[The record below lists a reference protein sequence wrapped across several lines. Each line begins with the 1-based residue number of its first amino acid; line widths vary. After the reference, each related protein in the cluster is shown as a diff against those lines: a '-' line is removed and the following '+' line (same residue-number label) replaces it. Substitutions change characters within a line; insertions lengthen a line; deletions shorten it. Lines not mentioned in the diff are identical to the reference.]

1 MPLYISVFVAVLGF
15 SLVAPIFPLYA
26 IDLGAS
32 YTLLGM
38 VVSIYG
44 AVQLVTQIP
53 AGRLSDRLGRKPLM
67 LAGLLSFATLPLLY
81 IYATSAYLLLPIRA
95 FGGVG
100 ASLVWPVAMAMIVD
114 QASSTKRGSAMGW
127 YNATF
132 FSALAVGPAIGGGLY
147 DLFGLRAPFYFWAL
161 LGAFSFVIVLLR
173 VREPPRF
180 REPSGT
186 SSRPSVHPREELIR
200 TGYWVT
206 FLASCGVVM
215 WTGVVGG
222 FNFTLLPSLASGV
235 GLSTVQIGI
244 LYFVFGGANA
254 LSNVYF
260 GKAADRGRRKTLIVA
275 GCAAG
280 VAAFYL
286 LAHSTTLLWLLVS
299 LGVLGLAS
307 GMGNPA
313 AAAIV
318 ADITST
324 SRRGEIFG
332 IFNTARMAGVVIG
345 PLVAG
350 LSADAQGISGTLA
363 VFLGIAL
370 TVTAASFLIREPSI
384 PKAI

>member
-1 MPLYISVFVAVLGF
+1 
-15 SLVAPIFPLYA
+15 
-26 IDLGAS
+26 
-32 YTLLGM
+32 
-38 VVSIYG
+38 
-44 AVQLVTQIP
+44 
-53 AGRLSDRLGRKPLM
+53 
-67 LAGLLSFATLPLLY
+67 
-81 IYATSAYLLLPIRA
+81 
-95 FGGVG
+95 
-100 ASLVWPVAMAMIVD
+100 
-114 QASSTKRGSAMGW
+114 MGW

-147 DLFGLRAPFYFWAL
+147 DLFGLAAPFYFWAV
-161 LGAFSFVIVLLR
+161 LGALSFIIVLLK
-173 VREPPRF
+173 VPEPRRHGQPAAA
-180 REPSGT
+180 PSPED
-186 SSRPSVHPREELIR
+186 RRPREGLIL
-200 TGYWVT
+200 TGYWAT

-235 GLSTVQIGI
+235 GLSTTHIGL
-244 LYFVFGGANA
+244 LYFAYGGANA

-260 GKAADRGRRKTLIVA
+260 GKAADRGRRKLLIVI

-286 LAHSTTLLWLLVS
+286 LGHSTTTIQLLFS

-318 ADITST
+318 ADVTSP

-332 IFNTARMAGVVIG
+332 IFNTARMAGVVVG

-350 LSADAQGISGTLA
+350 MSADAQGIGGTLA

-370 TVTAASFLIREPSI
+370 AITAVSFLIREPSI